1 MGVPRRSAAV
11 FLASVVSV
19 FLLFA
24 APASAATVTNG
35 GFEAAPDFTG
45 WTVFN
50 QASGSGNWFVYSG
63 TLSPVNAFT
72 VAAPPEGMKAAI
84 TDTSGP
90 GSHVLYQDVAL
101 EPGVKHRLDFTIYY
115 NNQAGVFS
123 DPASLDY
130 TVTPN
135 QQYRVDIMKPSA
147 PVQSVAAGDVLAN
160 VFGTHPGDPAPLAP
174 TAKSFDLSPFA
185 GQTVRIRFAEVDN
198 QGFFNASVDAVSIAS
213 GPVFSSPPTISG
225 SAVNGQ
231 TLTAALGNTTGGGTP
246 SLQWLRCDAAGN
258 GCTAI
263 AGATGTTFTLT
274 SADIGHALR
283 VRQTQ
288 SNNIGSASAVSSPT
302 AAVAPAPGSCTNVF
316 TGTNGNDTITGT
328 SGGDKISGLDGNDT
342 LDGAAGNDCLFGQN
356 GNDNLSGGTGND
368 QLSGGNGNDKL
379 SGGSGKDRLSG
390 GAGKDK
396 LSGGLGNDRLSGGSG
411 NDALSVGQGR
421 NSVSG
426 GSGNDRINTVNG
438 KPDRANCG
446 SGKHDVI
453 HADSKDSIRGCE
465 RIVISR
471 TSR

>member
-1 MGVPRRSAAV
+1 MRRSLGYSQSIGGFMSVLRRAAAC
-11 FLASVVSV
+11 LGGVVSV
-19 FLLFA
+19 LLLLSG
-24 APASAATVTNG
+24 PASAATVANG
-35 GFEAAPDFTG
+35 GFEATPDFTG

-63 TLSPVNAFT
+63 TTSPVNAFT
-72 VAAPPEGMKAAI
+72 VPAPPEGTKAAI

-101 EPGVKHRLDFTIYY
+101 EAGVKHRLDFTVYY
-115 NNQAGVFS
+115 NNRAPSATFS
-123 DPASLDY
+123 APATLDY
-130 TVTPN
+130 TVSPN
-135 QQYRVDIMKPSA
+135 QQYRIDIMKPSA
-147 PVQSVAAGDVLAN
+147 PVQSVAATDVLAN
-160 VFGTHPGDPAPLAP
+160 VFQTKPGDPLTLAP
-174 TAKSFDLSPFA
+174 TQKSFDLSPFA

-198 QGFFNASVDAVSIAS
+198 QNVFNASVDAVAVKS
-213 GPVFSSPPTISG
+213 GPIFNTPPTISG

-231 TLTAALGNTTGGGTP
+231 TLTAALGSTTGGGTT
-246 SLQWLRCDAAGN
+246 SLQWLLCDAAGN
-258 GCTAI
+258 GCTPI

-288 SNNIGSASAVSSPT
+288 TNDIGATSANSAPT
-302 AAVAPAPGSCTNVF
+302 AAVAPAPGNCTNVF

-356 GNDNLSGGTGND
+356 GNDNLSGGTG
-368 QLSGGNGNDKL
+368 
-379 SGGSGKDRLSG
+379 KDR
-390 GAGKDK
+390 
-396 LSGGLGNDRLSGGSG
+396 LSGGLGNDSLSGGSG

-421 NSVSG
+421 NIASG

-465 RIVISR
+465 RILIAR
-471 TSR
+471 TRR